1 MAGQGFGDA
10 SQGQTLK
17 QISNLGSFLL
27 DLRWQRAG
35 TSAPSKHRVSHMTAS
50 PQKKRKWKSRHSRY
64 FFTATLPNE
73 LYQRLLEFSEQKGV
87 TIEESLI
94 YIGRW
99 FFSRRN

>member
-1 MAGQGFGDA
+1 
-10 SQGQTLK
+10 
-17 QISNLGSFLL
+17 
-27 DLRWQRAG
+27 
-35 TSAPSKHRVSHMTAS
+35 MTAS

-64 FFTATLPNE
+64 FVTATLPNE
-73 LYQRLLEFSEQKGV
+73 LYQRLHEFSEQKGF